1 MVDNCWDL
9 FLLGLIFPEILK
21 KNVRYKVMP
30 MGIKTTI
37 PAIKLFL
44 ILANIDFFMF
54 LFCINLGIT

>member
-1 MVDNCWDL
+1 MVGSYLGL
-9 FLLGLIFPEILK
+9 FLFELNFQKFLQK
-21 KNVRYKVMP
+21 SVRYNVMP

-54 LFCINLGIT
+54 LFCINLRIA